1 MGLHL
6 RVSARLALCTV
17 AAASGPALAAP
28 PAGLEALRGDALF
41 QRLDANRNGRI
52 SRGEATRVKGFAA
65 AFEAADDNRDGQL
78 TPDEFIKARAIYDR
92 TRAAQYLSDSIITA
106 KVKAALLRSEGL
118 DDHAIEVETY
128 EGLVVLSGAVD
139 REEQR
144 VRASRV
150 AASVSGVTGVK
161 NVLEVGSA
169 AAGRPLMAKDQDQP
183 AQEGPRK

>member
-1 MGLHL
+1 M
-6 RVSARLALCTV
+6 
-17 AAASGPALAAP
+17 
-28 PAGLEALRGDALF
+28 
-41 QRLDANRNGRI
+41 
-52 SRGEATRVKGFAA
+52 
-65 AFEAADDNRDGQL
+65 
-78 TPDEFIKARAIYDR
+78 
-92 TRAAQYLSDSIITA
+92 
-106 KVKAALLRSEGL
+106 
-118 DDHAIEVETY
+118 
-128 EGLVVLSGAVD
+128 VLSGAVD